1 MKMTEDIKINK
12 PQKLS
17 WKEKYKSKV
26 VSSDDAL
33 KVVKSGDKIVI
44 QPGCAAPMELI
55 RALVRKKD
63 ELMDVL
69 SIPYFDSW

>member
-1 MKMTEDIKINK
+1 MTADTKLNK

-17 WKEKYKSKV
+17 WQEKYKSKV
-26 VSSDDAL
+26 LSSDDAL

-55 RALVRKKD
+55 RAMVRKKD
-63 ELMDVL
+63 DLNGC
-69 SIPYFDSW
+69 